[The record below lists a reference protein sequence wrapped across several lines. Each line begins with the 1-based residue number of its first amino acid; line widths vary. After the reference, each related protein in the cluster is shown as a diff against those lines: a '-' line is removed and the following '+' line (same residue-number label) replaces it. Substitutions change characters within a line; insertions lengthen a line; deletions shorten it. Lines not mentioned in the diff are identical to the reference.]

1 MNPDRPIGTVT
12 ALWRY
17 PVKSMRGE
25 ALDAAVLNER
35 GLLGDRAYAVR
46 DVATGH
52 IASAKH
58 PRRWGQ
64 LLACRAT
71 YLEPPRPGAPLPP
84 VQITLPDGA
93 VCRSDQADIDA
104 ILSRLLGRAVALITR
119 RRRHPLARPTGRPSI
134 SRLLHRPFARSPCRS
149 PRPLAPSSTM
159 RPSTC

>member
-1 MNPDRPIGTVT
+1 MNQHRPIGTVT

-17 PVKSMRGE
+17 PVKSMQGE
-25 ALDAAVLNER
+25 VLDTTVLAER

-58 PRRWGQ
+58 PRQWGQ

-84 VQITLPDGA
+84 MQITLPDGA

-104 ILSRLLGRAVALITR
+104 ILSRLRQSVILPDQPPAAGRRQGWTLVVYNLAFRFLPVATV
-119 RRRHPLARPTGRPSI
+119 
-134 SRLLHRPFARSPCRS
+134 
-149 PRPLAPSSTM
+149 
-159 RPSTC
+159 